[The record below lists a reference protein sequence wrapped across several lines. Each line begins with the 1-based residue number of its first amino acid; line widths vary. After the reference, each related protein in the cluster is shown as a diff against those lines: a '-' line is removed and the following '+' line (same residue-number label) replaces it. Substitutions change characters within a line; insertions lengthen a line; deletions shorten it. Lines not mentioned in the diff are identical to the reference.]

1 MTAMSQVQFSLSPV
15 NEMEFNMSRMKSIL
29 QSIIEAQEAGLLPDA
44 PNPTPKAP
52 QVYIMTCN
60 GKPVAAYV
68 DQQTAKYEA
77 YLCTRSEE
85 HTSEL
90 QSHLNPRMP
99 SSA

>member
-1 MTAMSQVQFSLSPV
+1 MSH
-15 NEMEFNMSRMKSIL
+15 MKSIL
-29 QSIIEAQEAGLLPDA
+29 QSIIEAQEAGLLPDV

-77 YLCTRSEE
+77 YLCTQGDEVELGE
-85 HTSEL
+85 HNTYDVIAL
-90 QSHLNPRMP
+90 DLATQRL
-99 SSA
+99 